1 MISNSTQ
8 SNLISYPSYIAN
20 SGLGVALNI
29 IIFPLFYYGI
39 SKIFLI
45 RIYIRPGLE
54 NNELRDSG
62 LFEGVHLI
70 ISAYLTTVITSQ
82 VSFGTFYPSSSVA
95 F

>member
-29 IIFPLFYYGI
+29 IIFPVFYYGI

-54 NNELRDSG
+54 NNELRSSG

-82 VSFGTFYPSSSVA
+82 VSFGTFYPS
-95 F
+95 